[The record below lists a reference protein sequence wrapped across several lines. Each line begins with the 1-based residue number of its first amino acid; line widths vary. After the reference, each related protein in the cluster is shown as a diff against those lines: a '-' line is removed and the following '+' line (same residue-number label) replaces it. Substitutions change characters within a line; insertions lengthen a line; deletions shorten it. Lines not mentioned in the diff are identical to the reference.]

1 MERPDKKP
9 LPPYLSFTTLTNF
22 IEGLGVNM
30 PTRIDKSL
38 MKSMSGAAQS
48 ALISALD
55 YLGLKKGDKPTDEL
69 VALASAQGDERG
81 KQWESLIRHSYGF
94 LFTSGFELNRATQ
107 GELEERFRTQ
117 GVSGSTIGKCVSF
130 FTAAAQVAGI
140 ALSPHFKQIKSRA
153 PRAARGS
160 GAAKSKRNKGEQKN
174 DGDQQNNQQQQFHAK
189 FARLHPS
196 LEHWIAEIPPNGQEW
211 SREDFDGWLAI
222 FTPMVE
228 RLYKIGAKPKEKA
241 PF

>member
-1 MERPDKKP
+1 MEKADKKP

-55 YLGLKKGDKPTDEL
+55 YLGLKKGDKPTDAL
-69 VALASAQGDERG
+69 VGLASAQGDERA
-81 KQWESLIRHSYGF
+81 KQWDSLIRNSYGF
-94 LFTSGFELNRATQ
+94 LFTDGFDLGRATQ
-107 GELEERFRTQ
+107 GELDERFRTQ

-140 ALSPHFKQIKSRA
+140 TLSPHFKQIKSRA
-153 PRAARGS
+153 PRTSRGS
-160 GAAKSKRNKGEQKN
+160 GAAKPKRNKPDQKN
-174 DGDQQNNQQQQFHAK
+174 EGDQQNQQQQFHAK
-189 FARLHPS
+189 FAQLHPS
-196 LEHWIAEIPPNGQEW
+196 LEHWIAEIPANGEDW
-211 SREDFDGWLAI
+211 KREDFDGWLSI
-222 FTPMVE
+222 FTSMVE
-228 RLYKIGAKPKEKA
+228 RLYKIPSKPKT
-241 PF
+241 PV